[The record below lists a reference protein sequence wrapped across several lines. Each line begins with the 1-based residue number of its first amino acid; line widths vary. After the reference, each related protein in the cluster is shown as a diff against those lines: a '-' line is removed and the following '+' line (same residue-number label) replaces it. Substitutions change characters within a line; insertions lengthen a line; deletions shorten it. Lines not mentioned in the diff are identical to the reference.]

1 MTELRTELTDLRD
14 EMARKGVQSEHDAE
28 EYKPAA
34 AEDDVGWVDAQ
45 AQINQWVSYFVI
57 IYLCH
62 LISSHLISSCGR
74 TVLRWHC
81 QVDQEPVVQRIES
94 IERAQGRYKS
104 QPGEPPLEIQRKRQ
118 HQENTAYG
126 PLRDSY
132 KELQKVLEKELARN
146 KELTRKQ
153 KVAKVMKDVEDV
165 MAEVEEKGR
174 ELFGR

>member
-1 MTELRTELTDLRD
+1 MTQLRTEVRDLRF

-28 EYKPAA
+28 EYKPVAA
-34 AEDDVGWVDAQ
+34 NDDVGWVDAQ
-45 AQINQWVSYFVI
+45 AQINQWVSYSVI
-57 IYLCH
+57 IYLSM
-62 LISSHLISSCGR
+62 SSHLISSCSR
-74 TVLRWHC
+74 TVMRWHC
-81 QVDQEPVVQRIES
+81 QVDRGQVVQRIEG

-118 HQENTAYG
+118 RQENTAYG